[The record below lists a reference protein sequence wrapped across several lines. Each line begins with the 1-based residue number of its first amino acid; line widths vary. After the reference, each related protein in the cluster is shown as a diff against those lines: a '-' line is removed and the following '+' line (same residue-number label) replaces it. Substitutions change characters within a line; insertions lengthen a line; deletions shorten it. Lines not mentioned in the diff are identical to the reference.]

1 MDAKHF
7 ERQVEALAA
16 LDDPVR
22 RKLFR
27 LVEARGELSRD
38 QAARGAGVSRALA
51 AFHLDKLVDAGLLT
65 ASFRRLSG
73 RSGPGAGRPSKLYTR
88 SAFQLDITLPQRRY
102 EWAAQVLAHALGD
115 ASTPETTAA
124 LRGAARMHGEKIGH
138 DLAKPAAKAA
148 PLRAA
153 AAALAT
159 CGFDP
164 ALAPTGQVVLRN
176 CPFAALREGC
186 REVICGMNLALIEGV
201 LGGVGVEGVTAS
213 LEPQPDTCCVALRAS
228 DAATPAPAPTPDPSA
243 APPGARPR
251 S

>member
-1 MDAKHF
+1 
-7 ERQVEALAA
+7 
-16 LDDPVR
+16 
-22 RKLFR
+22 
-27 LVEARGELSRD
+27 
-38 QAARGAGVSRALA
+38 
-51 AFHLDKLVDAGLLT
+51 
-65 ASFRRLSG
+65 
-73 RSGPGAGRPSKLYTR
+73 
-88 SAFQLDITLPQRRY
+88 
-102 EWAAQVLAHALGD
+102 
-115 ASTPETTAA
+115 
-124 LRGAARMHGEKIGH
+124 MHGEKIGH

-164 ALAPTGQVVLRN
+164 ALVPTGQVVLRN

-228 DAATPAPAPTPDPSA
+228 DAATPAPAPAPDPSA